1 MTHLTPEKRA
11 ELRAAVEERHLF
23 RFATER
29 GSDGYP
35 SSGLLEI
42 SREVLALLDAA
53 DERDR
58 LLTVA
63 HEADQLHA
71 AALAAEG
78 ELLGD
83 SPEMPRWERLL
94 LNGLT
99 LPELAKN
106 VADERDRLTA
116 AAERA
121 RALHE
126 RDELGFCVAC
136 DYMTPH
142 PCPTLCA
149 LDGTEDPTT

>member
-1 MTHLTPEKRA
+1 MTDLSPEKRT

-58 LLTVA
+58 L
-63 HEADQLHA
+63 A
-71 AALAAEG
+71 AALRQIAKACHWSH
-78 ELLGD
+78 D
-83 SPEMPRWERLL
+83 PSSDPEALIAYIGQLQSSADDALDTVERVR
-94 LNGLT
+94 
-99 LPELAKN
+99 E
-106 VADERDRLTA
+106 
-116 AAERA
+116 
-121 RALHE
+121 LHE

-142 PCPTLCA
+142 PCPTRRTM
-149 LDGTEDPTT
+149 DGTDG